1 MPFNTSLEF
10 DRTCKAGM
18 IKSPWNIAS
27 ARFIRVSQNAV
38 APSHAKITMYVKG
51 DPCIGSQQH
60 RRDIVKFLY

>member
-1 MPFNTSLEF
+1 
-10 DRTCKAGM
+10 M

-38 APSHAKITMYVKG
+38 VLSHAKITMYVKG
-51 DPCIGSQQH
+51 DPYIASRQH